1 MARRDPALLP
11 LVLSSAVSVSFV
23 AVRSLLV
30 GHTSYLFLLW
40 NLFLAWIPYGLAR
53 LVAAGMRTEAN
64 KVLVGTLAFAFV
76 GFLPNAP
83 YLVTDLVHL
92 RGTASA
98 PYWFDALMLASF
110 AWSGLVL
117 GIAAVRVT
125 ANLVHERLSRN
136 ASLAYVVV
144 LSALSAYGI
153 YLGRFLRFNTWD
165 AAFHPFSV
173 ARSSL
178 APLMHPREYATVWLF
193 TIAFSA
199 FFLAT
204 YASFTSSNS
213 VRRSPS
219 V

>member
-11 LVLSSAVSVSFV
+11 LVLSSALSVSFV
-23 AVRSLLV
+23 AMRSLLV

-40 NLFLAWIPYGLAR
+40 NLLLAWIPYGLAR
-53 LVAAGMRTEAN
+53 LLAVGMRTPTNRALVF
-64 KVLVGTLAFAFV
+64 VLAVAFL

-92 RGTASA
+92 KVAASA
-98 PYWFDALMLASF
+98 PYWFDALMFASF

-125 ANLVHERLSRN
+125 AHVVHERLSKS
-136 ASLAYVVV
+136 ASVAYVVV
-144 LSALSAYGI
+144 ASALSAYGI

-173 ARSSL
+173 ARCSL
-178 APLMHPREYATVWLF
+178 APLVNPREYSTAWLF
-193 TIAFSA
+193 TIMFSA

-204 YASFTSSNS
+204 YASLTTSSIACRARDS
-213 VRRSPS
+213 
-219 V
+219 